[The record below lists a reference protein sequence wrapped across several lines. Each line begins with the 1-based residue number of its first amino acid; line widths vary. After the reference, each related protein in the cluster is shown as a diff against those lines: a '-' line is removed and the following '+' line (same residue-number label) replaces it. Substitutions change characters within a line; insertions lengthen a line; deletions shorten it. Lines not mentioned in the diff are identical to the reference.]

1 MTMPLTSREAM
12 GDGKAGTARGAAGWL
27 SLAAAPSFALMA
39 LVTGLAGGAPAML
52 CMHDAS
58 MGATGALGGMGT
70 MYLLMS
76 VFHLPAWLRLIAGRR
91 GDAR

>member
-1 MTMPLTSREAM
+1 MTMPLTSRDAM
-12 GDGKAGTARGAAGWL
+12 GDSEAGTARGTAGWL

-39 LVTGLAGGAPAML
+39 LLTGLASGAPEML

-58 MGATGALGGMGT
+58 MPGTGALGGMGV

-76 VFHLPAWLRLIAGRR
+76 VFHLPAWLRLIAHWHG
-91 GDAR
+91 GAR